1 MRVSKERAAQDRRHI
16 LTAAARLFR
25 EQGLRATAVDLI
37 TEDAG
42 STQGAV
48 YSEFGSK
55 EVIVAEA
62 VRFDL
67 VRSNH
72 LDSD

>member
-1 MRVSKERAAQDRRHI
+1 MRVSKERAAQNRRHI
-16 LTAAARLFR
+16 RLFR
-25 EQGLRATAVDLI
+25 EEGLGATGVDLI
-37 TEDAG
+37 TEDAVA
-42 STQGAV
+42 TQGAV

-55 EVIVAEA
+55 EVIAAEA
-62 VRFDL
+62 VRFAL